1 MRVPLSW
8 LGEFASLPADATPE
22 QVHADLVRVG
32 FEEESIRRFDLTG
45 PIVVG
50 EVLSREPEEHSNG
63 KTVNWCSVRV
73 APAGERAADG
83 GEDVRGII
91 CGAHNFE
98 AGDRVVVTLPGAVL
112 PGGFEIA
119 ARKTY
124 GHVSDGMIASAREL
138 SLGEDHDGII
148 VLSRLGFDPASPEL
162 EVGSD
167 ARALLGLDDTAVE
180 INVTPD
186 RGYAFSVRG
195 VAREYAHSTGS
206 SFRDPAALEITD
218 AAGFPVVLADD
229 APIRG
234 REGATGFVTRVVR
247 GIDQSRPTPAWMVA
261 RLQLAGIR
269 SLSLEVDISNYVML
283 ETGQPLHAYDLA
295 KLTGGITVRRARTG
309 ETLVTLDGQKRELHP
324 EDLVITDDSGV
335 IGLAGVMGGEST
347 KADETTTDVLVEA
360 ATFDPVSIARSSR
373 RHKLPSEASKRF
385 ERGVDPLVAR
395 AAAQRMVDLLV
406 ELAGGTAD
414 ELGSTIVAPWEPAAV
429 RLPLA
434 RVNSFLGT
442 DYSDGEIRGAIEMI
456 GCSIEL
462 VEEGEP
468 VEGGELSV
476 TPPSWRSD
484 LSRPADLI
492 EEVARIVGYDRIPSE
507 LPVAPPGRGLTRE
520 QRLRR
525 RAANI
530 VTAAGFDEVQS
541 YPFVSRGQ
549 LAAFGAGPE
558 GSEAGGEASG
568 GNATVE
574 AVRLAN
580 PLDGESPFMRRS
592 LLPGLV
598 TAAQRNVSRGLTDLA
613 LVEFGSVFVP
623 ATATVPGTEAV
634 PPLAERPSDEVL
646 AELNASIPKQPHRA
660 AGLLLGDAVA
670 KQPGEAAREYDWADA
685 LDAARAVAG
694 AVSASLIVRQ
704 GSHRAFHPGRTAEL
718 AVRVGSADGAAGV
731 DADGDEGGL
740 EVIGVAGELLP
751 KLVAE
756 HHLPGRVAAF
766 ELDLERIIEL
776 APREPATS
784 PLSGYPAAT
793 QDLTLVV
800 AADVPAG
807 DLLAVVV
814 AGAGDLLEDAD
825 IVDDYR
831 GTGIDEG
838 QKALTFAL
846 RFRAGDRTLKAEE
859 ASEAKLAGVAAAE
872 LAFGAKLRD

>member
-8 LGEFASLPADATPE
+8 LGEFVSLPEDVTPE
-22 QVHADLVRVG
+22 QAHADLVRVG
-32 FEEESIRRFDLTG
+32 FEEESIRRFEVSG
-45 PIVVG
+45 PVVVG
-50 EVLSREPEEHSNG
+50 QVLSREPEEHSNG
-63 KTVNWCSVRV
+63 KTVGWCQVRV
-73 APAGERAADG
+73 APEGQRAADG
-83 GEDVRGII
+83 GEDVRGIV

-98 AGDRVVVTLPGAVL
+98 AGDKVVVTLPGAVL

-148 VLSRLGFDPASPEL
+148 VLSRLGLDP
-162 EVGSD
+162 EVGED
-167 ARALLGLDDTAVE
+167 AKALLGLDDSAVE

-186 RGYAFSVRG
+186 RGYAFSIRG
-195 VAREYAHSTGS
+195 VAREYGHSTGAAFS
-206 SFRDPAALEITD
+206 DPALAVSPGP
-218 AAGFPVVLADD
+218 ASGFPVTIDD
-229 APIRG
+229 EAPIRG
-234 REGATGFVTRVVR
+234 RAGASGFVARVVR
-247 GIDQSRPTPAWMVA
+247 GIDQSRPTPPWMAA

-283 ETGQPLHAYDLA
+283 ELGQPLHAYDLA
-295 KLTGGITVRRARTG
+295 KLQGGITVRRARAG
-309 ETLVTLDGQKRELHP
+309 ETLVTLDGQERTLHP
-324 EDLVITDDSGV
+324 EDLLITDESGP

-347 KADETTTDVLVEA
+347 KADESTIDVLVEA
-360 ATFDPVSIARSSR
+360 ATFDPVSVARTAR

-414 ELGSTIVAPWEPAAV
+414 ELGAEIVPEWEPRVV
-429 RLPLA
+429 RLHVSG
-434 RVNSFLGT
+434 VNGLLGT
-442 DYSDGEIRGAIEMI
+442 DYSDEEIRDAIEMV
-456 GCSIEL
+456 GCTVSL
-462 VEEGEP
+462 GTAGDP
-468 VEGGELSV
+468 DLLFV

-484 LSRPADLI
+484 LTRAADLI

-507 LPVAPPGRGLTRE
+507 LPVAPPGRGLTRD

-525 RAANI
+525 RAANV

-541 YPFVSRGQ
+541 YPFVSRAQ
-549 LAAFGAGPE
+549 LDAFGAGASAPAPVE
-558 GSEAGGEASG
+558 GADPIP
-568 GNATVE
+568 VI
-574 AVRLAN
+574 RLAN
-580 PLDGESPFMRRS
+580 PLDGEAPFLRRS

-613 LVEFGSVFVP
+613 LVEFGAVFAPTAEGAVLGTESVP
-623 ATATVPGTEAV
+623 A
-634 PPLAERPSDEVL
+634 LAERPSDEVL
-646 AELNASIPKQPHRA
+646 AQLDASIPRQPRRA

-670 KQPGEAAREYDWADA
+670 KQPGEAERAYDWADA
-685 LDAARAVAG
+685 LDAARTIAG
-694 AVSASLIVRQ
+694 AVSAELVVLQ

-718 AVRVGSADGAAGV
+718 AIRVGGDGDPS

-740 EVIGVAGELLP
+740 EIVGVAGELLP
-751 KLVAE
+751 ELVAE

-776 APREPATS
+776 APRAPETS

-800 AADVPAG
+800 ADDVPAG
-807 DLLAVVV
+807 DVLAVVE
-814 AGAGDLLEDAD
+814 AGAGELLERASV
-825 IVDDYR
+825 VDDYR
-831 GTGIDEG
+831 GAGIDDG

-846 RFRAGDRTLKAEE
+846 RFRADDRTLKAEE

-872 LAFGAKLRD
+872 LAFGAKLRE